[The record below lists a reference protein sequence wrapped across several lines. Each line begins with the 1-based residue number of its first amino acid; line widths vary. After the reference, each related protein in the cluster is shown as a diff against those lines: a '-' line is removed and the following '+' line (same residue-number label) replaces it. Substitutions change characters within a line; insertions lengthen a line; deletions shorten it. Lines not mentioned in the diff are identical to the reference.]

1 MGRLI
6 SRFIRVSAAWFIAA
20 GLITPSLGALT
31 VKLGSPFPEGTPWD
45 TSLKRVA
52 SRWRDISGG
61 QVRLRVYPGGVAGD
75 EGDMVRKMRFGQL
88 DAAVLTTFG
97 MKLIVPNAF
106 VMALPGMLQTE
117 AEMDY
122 VLREFAPRF
131 DADFVDAGFRAL
143 AWSRSGWA
151 YFFSKNAAR
160 TPDAMRKER
169 LAVGNTD
176 EELVSNFKA
185 LRFNVVPMSIN
196 EVMVGLQSGMISAIY
211 APPMASAAYQ
221 WFSQAP
227 YMLDFHLAPVLGGI
241 IISERTWQRIPE
253 RFRRDLQEA
262 MRAAARDFFVESERI
277 NDDAMVMMKK
287 NGLNVLE
294 LTEEETGEWFR
305 MIRDGHSLVVGEGK
319 WIDES
324 VYTDLV
330 SMLEDSRGTPK

>member
-1 MGRLI
+1 METLI
-6 SRFIRVSAAWFIAA
+6 SRRIVILVLRLIAALLIVPSAA
-20 GLITPSLGALT
+20 GLT
-31 VKLGSPFPEGTPWD
+31 VKLGSPFPEGTPWN

-117 AEMDY
+117 AELDY

-151 YFFSKNAAR
+151 YFFSKNSAR

-221 WFSQAP
+221 WFSQVP

-241 IISERTWQRIPE
+241 VISERTWQRIPE
-253 RFRRDLQEA
+253 RFRRELQEA

-305 MIRDGHSLVVGEGK
+305 VIRDGHSLVVGEGK

-330 SMLEDSRGTPK
+330 SMLRGLR